1 MRTFIYLYLTLIIIL
16 SSCRRNESVDTT
28 SLEFYIGVTDSLHQE
43 LTKKYKFAIHGIY
56 TIIDDTILA
65 DSILKLVILPDT
77 LLFYELLQRNI
88 LELDE
93 LYYQAQQEIY
103 FTQDQLT
110 GLKEDVKS
118 NTISK
123 VQFEIQLESNK
134 ETLSLLKE
142 LIDSNLSVV
151 KSISDVLFLQATD
164 TIQ

>member
-1 MRTFIYLYLTLIIIL
+1 MRTFIYLNFVLIIIL
-16 SSCRRNESVDTT
+16 SGCWRSESIDATT
-28 SLEFYIGVTDSLHQE
+28 LDRHIRVTDSLHQE
-43 LTKKYKFAIHGIY
+43 LTENYKFAISGIY

-65 DSILKLVILPDT
+65 DSISKMVILPDT
-77 LLFYELLQRNI
+77 LVFYELLQRNI
-88 LELDE
+88 SELDE

-103 FTQDQLT
+103 FTQDQLN

-118 NTISK
+118 KTISK
-123 VQFEIQLESNK
+123 AQFEIQLESNK

-151 KSISDVLFLQATD
+151 KSISDVMFLQSTD

>member
-1 MRTFIYLYLTLIIIL
+1 MRTFIYLNFILIIIL
-16 SSCRRNESVDTT
+16 SGCRRSESIDTT
-28 SLEFYIGVTDSLHQE
+28 TLDRHIRVTDSLHQE
-43 LTKKYKFAIHGIY
+43 LTDNYKFAINGIY

-65 DSILKLVILPDT
+65 DSISKMVILPDT

-88 LELDE
+88 SELDE

-103 FTQDQLT
+103 FTQDQLN

-151 KSISDVLFLQATD
+151 KSILDVLFLQSTD

>member
-1 MRTFIYLYLTLIIIL
+1 MRTFIYLNFILIIIL
-16 SSCRRNESVDTT
+16 SGCRRSESIDTT
-28 SLEFYIGVTDSLHQE
+28 TLDRHIRVTDSLHQE
-43 LTKKYKFAIHGIY
+43 LTDNYKFAINGIY

-65 DSILKLVILPDT
+65 DSISKMVILPDT

-88 LELDE
+88 SELDE

-103 FTQDQLT
+103 FTQDQLN

-123 VQFEIQLESNK
+123 AQFEIQLESNK

-151 KSISDVLFLQATD
+151 KSISDVLFLQSTD